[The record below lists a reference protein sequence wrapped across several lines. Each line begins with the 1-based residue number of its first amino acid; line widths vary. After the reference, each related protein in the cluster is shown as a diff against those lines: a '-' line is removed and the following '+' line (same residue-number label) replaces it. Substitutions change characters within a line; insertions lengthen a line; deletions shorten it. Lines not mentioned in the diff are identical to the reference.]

1 MSNHEAP
8 PLATPLSPGS
18 VTADHLDDLL
28 AGTSISS
35 KAAIQALH
43 DHLVKGVL
51 APAAIEKANISK
63 AYFYSRVKI
72 IEKAHQ
78 HAAKLSQYYEI
89 SPEGIRVR
97 PAAASRQE
105 K

>member
-1 MSNHEAP
+1 MSKYEAP

-18 VTADHLDDLL
+18 ITADHLDELL

-35 KAAIQALH
+35 TAAIQALH
-43 DHLVKGVL
+43 DHLVKGEL
-51 APAAIEKANISK
+51 APAAIEKAKISK

-78 HAAKLSQYYEI
+78 HAAKLSQYYETT
-89 SPEGIRVR
+89 PEGVRVR
-97 PAAASRQE
+97 PAAAKSKE